1 MPYDGGLSLWSLIML
16 FLVSFSGLI
25 LQDITFVHIGNP
37 EELPDNGGVNFVKCW
52 QYFQILDSMRRFKQ
66 Q

>member
-1 MPYDGGLSLWSLIML
+1 ML
-16 FLVSFSGLI
+16 NVFVCLNSGLI

-37 EELPDNGGVNFVKCW
+37 DFIPDLEDDGKCINFVKCW
-52 QYFQILDSMRRFKQ
+52 QYFNILDSMRRFKQ